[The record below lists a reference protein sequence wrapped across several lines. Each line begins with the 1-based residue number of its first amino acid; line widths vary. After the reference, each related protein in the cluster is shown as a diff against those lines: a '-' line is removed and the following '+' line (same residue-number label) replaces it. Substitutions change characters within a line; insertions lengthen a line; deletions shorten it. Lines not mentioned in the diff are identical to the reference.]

1 MGITAVRIAAFGR
14 MAFSPFKNISCSS
27 NVGEGILLVDD
38 SCGTLTALVLQSFR
52 RFGCEK
58 LISAIGAG

>member
-1 MGITAVRIAAFGR
+1 MGVTTVRIAAFGR

-27 NVGEGILLVDD
+27 NVGEEILLVDD
-38 SCGTLTALVLQSFR
+38 SCGTSAALVLQSFR
-52 RFGCEK
+52 RFGFEK